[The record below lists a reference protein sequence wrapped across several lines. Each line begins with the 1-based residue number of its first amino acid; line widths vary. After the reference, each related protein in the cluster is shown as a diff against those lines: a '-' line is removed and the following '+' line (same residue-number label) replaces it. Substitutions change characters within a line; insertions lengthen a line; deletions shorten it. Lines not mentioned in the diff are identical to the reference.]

1 MLTFFLAGLRAL
13 TCWVAFSHR
22 RRCAAGLW
30 HHATLNLAETVA
42 VAWRERFI
50 QSPLDSAVEKWVG
63 RVRSGGIVALT
74 DEDGRPRDPE
84 EEGSLVFDT

>member
-1 MLTFFLAGLRAL
+1 M
-13 TCWVAFSHR
+13 
-22 RRCAAGLW
+22 
-30 HHATLNLAETVA
+30 
-42 VAWRERFI
+42 AWRERFI

-74 DEDGRPRDPE
+74 DEEGRPRDPE